1 MDFEKQ
7 IKADRESLI
16 QDIIKLVS
24 INSVEAA
31 PEAGMPFGAGPAK
44 ALDCFLEIANS
55 MGLTVE
61 NFDNYA
67 GHADYGE
74 QDEILG
80 ILGHV
85 DVVPCSGNWICDP
98 FKPEII
104 DGKLYGRGVLD
115 DKGPLLACLHAVKI
129 LKAMELPLQKRI
141 RFIVGANEE
150 TDWKCMDYYFNQKK
164 IPAPQMSFTPD
175 AVFPL
180 IYAEKGVFQYQLVTD
195 ITEELVLSGGNAFN
209 AVADLASVLLPEEM
223 EAVIRKNLLSWET
236 QTNCHFRLDR
246 MDSSLRLTAE
256 GIAAHAAH
264 PSTGINAISGLMK
277 AVSELP
283 LQNELSRI
291 AAFYMK
297 YIGFDLTG
305 KGLGIDLS
313 DEISGKLSFNVG
325 KVEVQ
330 DYKVIFSIDNRVPVT
345 YRCMQV
351 QELIQKH
358 LSGSGF
364 RFENPN
370 ATESIHIPKDS
381 FLVQALLES
390 YRTVVGDSS
399 AMPLVDGACSYARA
413 LDNCVAFGALL
424 PDQPD
429 LMHQTNEYLELDKL
443 DICMKIY
450 LDAIY
455 RLAK

>member
-1 MDFEKQ
+1 MNFEKQ
-7 IKADRESLI
+7 IKEDRESLI
-16 QDIIKLVS
+16 QDIISLVS
-24 INSVEAA
+24 INSVEDA
-31 PEAGMPFGAGPAK
+31 PETGMPFGAGPAK
-44 ALDCFLEIANS
+44 ALDCFLKMAESI
-55 MGLTVE
+55 GLTTE

-67 GHADYGE
+67 GHADYGNQE
-74 QDEILG
+74 ETLG

-85 DVVPCSGNWICDP
+85 DVVPCSGNWVCDP
-98 FKPEII
+98 FCPEII

-129 LKAMELPLQKRI
+129 LKEMDVPLSKKI

-150 TDWKCMDYYFNQKK
+150 TDWQCMDYYFNQKK
-164 IPAPQMSFTPD
+164 IPTPQMSFTPD

-195 ITEELVLSGGNAFN
+195 ITEEIILSGGNAFN
-209 AVADLASVLLPEEM
+209 AVADHASVLLPVELDT
-223 EAVIRKNLLSWET
+223 VIRKSLLSWET
-236 QTNCHFRLDR
+236 QTKCHFTVENAGA
-246 MDSSLRLTAE
+246 SLRLTTE
-256 GIAAHAAH
+256 GFAAHAAH
-264 PSTGINAISGLMK
+264 PSTGINAISGLML
-277 AVSELP
+277 ALSELP
-283 LQNELSRI
+283 LDNELARI

-305 KGLGIDLS
+305 KELGIDLT

-330 DYKVIFSIDNRVPVT
+330 NHKVIFSIDNRVPVT
-345 YRCMQV
+345 YRCIQV
-351 QELIQKH
+351 QEMIQKH
-358 LSGSGF
+358 LAGSGF
-364 RFENPN
+364 RFENPY
-370 ATESIHIPKDS
+370 ATESIHVPENS
-381 FLVQALLES
+381 FLVQTLMES
-390 YRTVVGDSS
+390 YRSVTGDTS
-399 AMPLVDGACSYARA
+399 AKPLVDGACSYARA

-443 DICMKIY
+443 DIWMKIY

>member
-1 MDFEKQ
+1 
-7 IKADRESLI
+7 
-16 QDIIKLVS
+16 
-24 INSVEAA
+24 
-31 PEAGMPFGAGPAK
+31 
-44 ALDCFLEIANS
+44 
-55 MGLTVE
+55 
-61 NFDNYA
+61 
-67 GHADYGE
+67 
-74 QDEILG
+74 
-80 ILGHV
+80 
-85 DVVPCSGNWICDP
+85 
-98 FKPEII
+98 
-104 DGKLYGRGVLD
+104 
-115 DKGPLLACLHAVKI
+115 
-129 LKAMELPLQKRI
+129 
-141 RFIVGANEE
+141 
-150 TDWKCMDYYFNQKK
+150 
-164 IPAPQMSFTPD
+164 
-175 AVFPL
+175 
-180 IYAEKGVFQYQLVTD
+180 
-195 ITEELVLSGGNAFN
+195 
-209 AVADLASVLLPEEM
+209 
-223 EAVIRKNLLSWET
+223 
-236 QTNCHFRLDR
+236 

-256 GIAAHAAH
+256 GVAAHAAH

-370 ATESIHIPKDS
+370 AQNRFISQKTFFPS
-381 FLVQALLES
+381 VQALLES

-443 DICMKIY
+443 DIWMKIY

>member
-1 MDFEKQ
+1 MNFEKQ

-24 INSVEAA
+24 INSVEAT
-31 PEAGMPFGAGPAK
+31 PETGMPFGAGPAK
-44 ALDCFLEIANS
+44 ALDCFLEIAES
-55 MGLTVE
+55 LGLTVE
-61 NFDNYA
+61 NFDYYA
-67 GHADYGE
+67 AHADYGDQE
-74 QDEILG
+74 EILG

-129 LKAMELPLQKRI
+129 LKEMNIPLKKRI

-150 TDWKCMDYYFNQKK
+150 TDWKCMDYYFNKKK
-164 IPAPQMSFTPD
+164 IPAPKMSFTPD

-180 IYAEKGVFQYQLVTD
+180 IHAEKGVFQYQLVTD
-195 ITEELVLSGGNAFN
+195 ITEDLVLSGGTVFN
-209 AVADLASVLLPEEM
+209 AVADHASVLLPCKLETI
-223 EAVIRKNLLSWET
+223 IRKNLLSWES
-236 QTNCHFRLDR
+236 QTGCHFVIDQEA
-246 MDSSLRLTAE
+246 SSLRLTAE

-264 PSTGINAISGLMK
+264 PSSGVNAISGLMY
-277 AVSELP
+277 ALSELP

-291 AAFYMK
+291 AAFYMEH
-297 YIGFDLTG
+297 IGFDLTG
-305 KGLGIDLS
+305 KGLGIDLC
-313 DEISGKLSFNVG
+313 DEISGVLSFNVG

-330 DYKVIFSIDNRVPVT
+330 DHKVIFSIDNRVPVT
-345 YRCMQV
+345 YRCIQV
-351 QELIQKH
+351 QEILQKQ
-358 LSGSGF
+358 LTDSGF
-364 RFENPN
+364 RFENPY
-370 ATESIHIPKDS
+370 ATESIHIPEDS
-381 FLVQALLES
+381 FLVQTLLES
-390 YRTVVGDSS
+390 YRTVTGDTS
-399 AMPLVDGACSYARA
+399 AKPLVDGACSYARA

-429 LMHQTNEYLELDKL
+429 LMHQTNEYLALDKL
-443 DICMKIY
+443 DVWMKLY

>member
-1 MDFEKQ
+1 
-7 IKADRESLI
+7 
-16 QDIIKLVS
+16 
-24 INSVEAA
+24 
-31 PEAGMPFGAGPAK
+31 
-44 ALDCFLEIANS
+44 
-55 MGLTVE
+55 
-61 NFDNYA
+61 
-67 GHADYGE
+67 
-74 QDEILG
+74 
-80 ILGHV
+80 
-85 DVVPCSGNWICDP
+85 
-98 FKPEII
+98 
-104 DGKLYGRGVLD
+104 
-115 DKGPLLACLHAVKI
+115 
-129 LKAMELPLQKRI
+129 
-141 RFIVGANEE
+141 
-150 TDWKCMDYYFNQKK
+150 
-164 IPAPQMSFTPD
+164 
-175 AVFPL
+175 
-180 IYAEKGVFQYQLVTD
+180 
-195 ITEELVLSGGNAFN
+195 
-209 AVADLASVLLPEEM
+209 
-223 EAVIRKNLLSWET
+223 
-236 QTNCHFRLDR
+236 
-246 MDSSLRLTAE
+246 
-256 GIAAHAAH
+256 
-264 PSTGINAISGLMK
+264 MK

-443 DICMKIY
+443 DIWMKIY